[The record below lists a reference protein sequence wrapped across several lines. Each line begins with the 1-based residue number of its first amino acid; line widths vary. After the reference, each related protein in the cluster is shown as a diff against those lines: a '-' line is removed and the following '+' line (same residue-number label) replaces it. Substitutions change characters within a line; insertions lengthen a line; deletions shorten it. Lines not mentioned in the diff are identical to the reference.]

1 MGKLGQ
7 AMTSGRT
14 GQAPEPQ
21 AAPGAGKAD
30 TNGDAHRGTWVQP
43 QRFKSLVGRN
53 HPEFSS
59 ARQQVRLGLPRYQP
73 AHLCQHEWDDRPGG
87 RQCPAKAPASCAMP
101 GPHLHNRWSLWQR
114 TAAAPPSC
122 PGWCSPACVGLEML
136 RRLATP
142 QRPPGPLSLNPAP

>member
-7 AMTSGRT
+7 AMASGRT

-30 TNGDAHRGTWVQP
+30 TNGDAVRGTWVQP

-59 ARQQVRLGLPRYQP
+59 ARQQVRLGLPPCQP
-73 AHLCQHEWDDRPGG
+73 ARLCQPEWGGAGTSGCRHEKAAGG
-87 RQCPAKAPASCAMP
+87 
-101 GPHLHNRWSLWQR
+101 
-114 TAAAPPSC
+114 
-122 PGWCSPACVGLEML
+122 
-136 RRLATP
+136 
-142 QRPPGPLSLNPAP
+142 